1 MKQDCINLM
10 RKIYQDPDKA
20 DTKALYQFSDG
31 WDPVDYLYEN
41 KYIFKDKEGLWH
53 LTDKAY
59 SRMGWL
65 KI

>member
-20 DTKALYQFSDG
+20 DTRALYEFSNSWYPTDF
-31 WDPVDYLYEN
+31 LYEN
-41 KYIFKDKEGLWH
+41 GYIYKTTEGIWH

-59 SRMGWL
+59 SHMGWL